1 MDITAVTARLANEY
15 SARKDFADQIN
26 DAHAII
32 ETQEKRIRNLRNA
45 QEFNEVQI
53 GLLEVLIKRPDG
65 VKIEAVKR
73 PSFECGCPECN
84 PQKAQEPI
92 PTVDEPTPTKVAP
105 AKKPVKRGKK

>member
-15 SARKDFADQIN
+15 SVRKDFTDQIN

-65 VKIEAVKR
+65 VKIEAVER
-73 PSFECGCPECN
+73 PPSV
-84 PQKAQEPI
+84 A
-92 PTVDEPTPTKVAP
+92 EPTPTKVAP